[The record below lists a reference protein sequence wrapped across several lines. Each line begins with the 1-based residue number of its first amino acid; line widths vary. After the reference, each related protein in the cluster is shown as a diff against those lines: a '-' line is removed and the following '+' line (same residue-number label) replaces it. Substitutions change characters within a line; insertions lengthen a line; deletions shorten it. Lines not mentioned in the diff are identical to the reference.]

1 MTKSKIIILGRRGF
15 LGSCLYENFSK
26 DGEYEVVGLSSADLD
41 LTSEEAIPKLVG
53 ISGQNAVMIMA
64 ASALNKEKSYGAF
77 WKEIAMFNNL
87 ANPELLGHVKHFI
100 LVSSTAI
107 YGHHSDVP
115 IVESSPV
122 NPVDIYGAAK
132 LIGEIIFKTACE
144 NLKVKLTIV
153 RPGILY
159 GRGDRKSPLFRFINN
174 VYSGRPIEIYGDDS
188 TRLVWLHREDAWR
201 AIRLIVDEEKTGDY
215 NIITNDDGTSLKD
228 LAELAFKVCNRM
240 TGIKVIKSPKI
251 SYHLKFDLSK
261 FLNDFP
267 GFEFTR
273 FENGAMEYHNINR
286 V

>member
-1 MTKSKIIILGRRGF
+1 MAKSKIIILGRRGF

-26 DGEYEVVGLSSADLD
+26 DGEHEVVGLSSADLD

-122 NPVDIYGAAK
+122 KPDDIYSTAK
-132 LIGEIIFKTACE
+132 LIGEIMFNRACQDS
-144 NLKVKLTIV
+144 KVNLTIV

-159 GRGDRKSPLFRFINN
+159 GQGDNRSPLFRFIND
-174 VYSGRPIEIYGDDS
+174 VYAGRPIEMHGDDS
-188 TRLVWLHREDAWR
+188 TRLVWLHKEDAWR
-201 AIRLIVDEEKTGDY
+201 AIRSIINEGKTGDY
-215 NIITNDDGTSLKD
+215 NIIADGNGTSLKN
-228 LAELAFKVCNRM
+228 LAEVAFNVCGKR
-240 TGIKVIKSPKI
+240 TGIKMVQNAKI
-251 SYHLKFDLSK
+251 SPNLRFDLSK
-261 FLNDFP
+261 FSADFP

-273 FENGAMEYHNINR
+273 LEDGAMEYR
-286 V
+286 LKAV